1 LINKIIN
8 GFIVFVAGYIIFS
21 CANPVTPSGGP
32 KDTEPPK
39 FIKSEPPIYS
49 RNFSGDKIR
58 LAFDEFIQLKD
69 LNEQVIISPPMTLA
83 PEFKLKGKSVII
95 EINDELKENTTYNIF
110 FGNTIVDLTENNPI
124 ENFQFV
130 FSTGNVIDSC
140 SINGLLCNAH
150 DLKPVKGVNIML
162 YTDSNDT
169 IPFDSLPYLVRP
181 YYMSKTDEAG
191 IFSLNNLD
199 SQPYKIFALL
209 DKNTNLIYDQPGE
222 SIGFIKDLVFP
233 KYKPVIQ
240 HDSTVIDSVKLKSIP
255 SDQITDD
262 KIKLFLFQETDSIQ
276 RLLKTTVPKNYQI
289 NFIFKR
295 PVSNLSV
302 QPINLAEGFQWSR
315 TEYHSLGDTVTLW
328 LNKIEKDSLILVIR
342 DEGIILDTVKT
353 TIIKRSKGKKAEA
366 EQDSRQKLEIK
377 NNTKGNFLDINKPLT
392 LTFSYPLQSID
403 SSGIKVFENDTVPII
418 VNYALA
424 DSISRKLEF
433 DYKWKKSTRYS
444 LVIQPK
450 TFTDIH
456 SETNDSIQMRF
467 TTKSP
472 EDYGNLILN
481 TSFADETINHIVQ
494 LLSGESVV
502 CETQMKK
509 NEKVVFNFIQPGKYT
524 LKIIDDLNNNGKWDT
539 GDYWFK
545 RQPEPVGFFPTEIAI
560 RANWDVEEDWKQ
572 EPKSESSQSSDQ

>member
-1 LINKIIN
+1 MLL
-8 GFIVFVAGYIIFS
+8 S

-49 RNFSGDKIR
+49 RNFSGNKIR
-58 LAFDEFIQLKD
+58 LTFDEFIQLKN
-69 LNEQVIISPPMTLA
+69 LNEQVIISPPMTTA
-83 PEFKLKGKSVII
+83 PEFRLKGKSVVV
-95 EINDELKENTTYNIF
+95 EIQDELKENTTYNIF
-110 FGNTIVDLTENNPI
+110 FGNAIVDLTENNPL

-140 SINGLLCNAH
+140 SVNGLLCNAN

-169 IPFDSLPYLVRP
+169 IPFDSLPFLVRP

-191 IFSLNNLD
+191 IFSINNLAN
-199 SQPYKIFALL
+199 QPYKIFALL

-222 SIGFIKDLVFP
+222 SIGFIKDLISPTFR
-233 KYKPVIQ
+233 PVIQ
-240 HDSTVIDSVKLKSIP
+240 PDSAGADSVQLKSK
-255 SDQITDD
+255 SLDQISDD
-262 KIKLFLFQETDSIQ
+262 KIKLFLFQETDSTQ
-276 RLLKTTVPKNYQI
+276 KLLKTTVPKNFQI

-295 PVSNLSV
+295 PVSNLSI
-302 QPINLAEGFQWSR
+302 QPINLEAGFLWSR
-315 TEYHSLGDTVTLW
+315 TEYHALGDTVTLW
-328 LNKIEKDSLILVIR
+328 LKKLERDSLILVIS
-342 DEGIILDTVKT
+342 DNGIILDTVKT
-353 TIIKRSKGKKAEA
+353 SIIKRSKGKKAEA
-366 EQDSRQKLEIK
+366 EKNSQQKLEIK
-377 NNTKGNFLDINKPLT
+377 NNIKGNFIDLNKPLI

-418 VNYALA
+418 VNFSLN
-424 DSISRKLEF
+424 DSISRRLVF

-444 LVIQPK
+444 FIIRSN

-456 SETNDSIQMRF
+456 SESNDSIQMKF

-481 TSFADETINHIVQ
+481 ISFSDEEINHIVQ
-494 LLSGESVV
+494 VLSGESVV
-502 CETQMKK
+502 HETQMRR

-524 LKIIDDLNNNGKWDT
+524 CKIIDDLNNNGKWDT
-539 GDYWFK
+539 GDYWYK
-545 RQPEPVGFFPTEIAI
+545 RQPEPVGFFPTEIVI

-572 EPKSESSQSSDQ
+572 ESKSGLSQGSHQ